1 MSNHNQ
7 TLVKGEN
14 LGGRDGQQVVGES
27 GEVLSQ
33 GTADVVGLPISL
45 AMAAPDGAAAA
56 FMDGRMAQDA
66 SPALELA
73 LAKISASA
81 LAELLELVAR
91 MLHSRGYAE
100 DLFPA
105 QWMALRYF
113 AKAPAGRRTASDLA
127 RFQGLANGPV
137 SRTVRTL
144 IQKGFIAKAEIQ
156 PRGRAEVLDLTAAGR
171 KVLESD
177 PTFELQNALA
187 DLDESDQEAMARAL
201 ELVLRR
207 VSGGPR

>member
-1 MSNHNQ
+1 
-7 TLVKGEN
+7 V
-14 LGGRDGQQVVGES
+14 
-27 GEVLSQ
+27 
-33 GTADVVGLPISL
+33 
-45 AMAAPDGAAAA
+45 
-56 FMDGRMAQDA
+56 
-66 SPALELA
+66 ELA

-113 AKAPAGRRTASDLA
+113 SKSTPERRTASDLA

-144 IQKGFIAKAEIQ
+144 IGKGLLAKAEAQ
-156 PRGRAEVLDLTAAGR
+156 PRGRAEVLELTDAGR
-171 KVLESD
+171 GLLVADPSLALEK
-177 PTFELQNALA
+177 TIAG
-187 DLDESDQEAMARAL
+187 LDERDQDSLARSL
-201 ELVLRR
+201 ETILRR
-207 VSGGPR
+207 LPPGQR

>member
-1 MSNHNQ
+1 M
-7 TLVKGEN
+7 
-14 LGGRDGQQVVGES
+14 D
-27 GEVLSQ
+27 
-33 GTADVVGLPISL
+33 PL
-45 AMAAPDGAAAA
+45 AMTAPQWAVTALV
-56 FMDGRMAQDA
+56 DGRMAQVA
-66 SPALELA
+66 SPALELV
-73 LAKISASA
+73 LAKISAAA

-91 MLHSRGYAE
+91 RLHSRGYAE

-113 AKAPAGRRTASDLA
+113 AKAPAERRTASDLA

-144 IQKGFIAKAEIQ
+144 LQKGLLAKADNQ
-156 PRGRAEVLDLTAAGR
+156 PRGRAEMLDLTEAGY

-177 PTFELQNALA
+177 PTFELQAALA
-187 DLDESDQEAMARAL
+187 ALDQSDQEAMARAL

>member
-1 MSNHNQ
+1 MTATLPDGGVT
-7 TLVKGEN
+7 TLVG
-14 LGGRDGQQVVGES
+14 
-27 GEVLSQ
+27 
-33 GTADVVGLPISL
+33 
-45 AMAAPDGAAAA
+45 
-56 FMDGRMAQDA
+56 GRMAQEA

-81 LAELLELVAR
+81 LAELLELVGR

-113 AKAPAGRRTASDLA
+113 AKTAAERRTASDLA

-144 IQKGFIAKAEIQ
+144 IQKGLLAKAAVQ
-156 PRGRAEVLDLTAAGR
+156 PRGRAEVLDLTDAGR

-177 PTFELQNALA
+177 PTLELEKAVATL
-187 DLDESDQEAMARAL
+187 EPGDQEATARAL
-201 ELVLRR
+201 ETILRR
-207 VSGGPR
+207 VSAGSR

>member
-1 MSNHNQ
+1 
-7 TLVKGEN
+7 
-14 LGGRDGQQVVGES
+14 
-27 GEVLSQ
+27 
-33 GTADVVGLPISL
+33 
-45 AMAAPDGAAAA
+45 
-56 FMDGRMAQDA
+56 MAQDA

-73 LAKISASA
+73 LAKTSASA

-91 MLHSRGYAE
+91 MLHSRGYAQ

-113 AKAPAGRRTASDLA
+113 TKAPAERRTASDLA

-144 IQKGFIAKAEIQ
+144 IHKGLLSKAAVQ
-156 PRGRAEVLDLTAAGR
+156 PRGRAEVLDLTDAGR

-177 PTFELQNALA
+177 PTFELERAIAGLTPA
-187 DLDESDQEAMARAL
+187 DQDAMACGL
-201 ELVLRR
+201 ETILRR
-207 VSGGPR
+207 VSTGPR

>member
-1 MSNHNQ
+1 MIAPAS
-7 TLVKGEN
+7 
-14 LGGRDGQQVVGES
+14 DG
-27 GEVLSQ
+27 LSS
-33 GTADVVGLPISL
+33 TP
-45 AMAAPDGAAAA
+45 GA
-56 FMDGRMAQDA
+56 GHVAQDA

-73 LAKISASA
+73 LARISASA

-105 QWMALRYF
+105 QWAALRYF
-113 AKAPAGRRTASDLA
+113 SKAPPERRTASDLA

-144 IQKGFIAKAEIQ
+144 IQKGLIMKALVQ
-156 PRGRAEVLDLTAAGR
+156 PRGRAEILDLTDSGR

-177 PTFELQNALA
+177 PTLELETALKG
-187 DLDESDQEAMARAL
+187 LDETDQEATARAL
-201 ELVLRR
+201 ETVLRR
-207 VSGGPR
+207 ISTSTQR